1 MNKYKQHI
9 LLGRIVC
16 IQGFDLNP
24 IASRNQT
31 IEAEMSPLAYSI
43 HVSLIVTLE

>member
-31 IEAEMSPLAYSI
+31 IEAEMSPLAYRDRKS
-43 HVSLIVTLE
+43 VV